1 MTRQPA
7 AIILDLR
14 ALADELEEALN
25 APPKPS
31 RPRRAS
37 PGSRKKPELE
47 VSELQRAKARRLL
60 RERGLIE

>member
-25 APPKPS
+25 APPKPRS
-31 RPRRAS
+31 RRAS